1 MSFIPMGGYKPVP
14 DYQLAKEGKADY
26 YWNMG
31 LTAEEVAK
39 EFNVSREDQ
48 DVFAYESHQK
58 A

>member
-1 MSFIPMGGYKPVP
+1 
-14 DYQLAKEGKADY
+14 
-26 YWNMG
+26 MG

-58 A
+58 AIKGARGKSV